1 MTAGQAVG
9 DDQPV
14 TAADLH
20 AALSDSRHGSDVT
33 HSSDAPH
40 GMAQIIATGLRLTD
54 AQGASSLVP
63 LDELKE
69 VMKKLAFS
77 K

>member
-1 MTAGQAVG
+1 MG
-9 DDQPV
+9 DDQPAM
-14 TAADLH
+14 AADVQ
-20 AALSDSRHGSDVT
+20 AAASDSRHGSDAT
-33 HSSDAPH
+33 CSSEAPH